1 MSSDKKCKE
10 GKEINPFTG
19 KCYPKCVD
27 GTIRFIDIENKK
39 FSCKTPVNL
48 EKEVFE
54 LEMAELELIKRGL
67 MKEKSATASAPKPGP
82 VPAAPVPA
90 LVVTAPL
97 VPAAPV
103 PGQTVDKNIRD
114 CPPKCSKGYSC
125 DKKTGKCKSTAPA
138 PKPAAALPAE
148 PVPAEPEPAEPVP
161 AEPEPAVP
169 VPSVPSAPTVPQPSA
184 PVEEKEEEESNE
196 VSLFGDKSY
205 KKTNEKNKIMELKER
220 SQLSAEDN
228 IYDNY
233 LYPNLNDP
241 KFNLKIAEKKEFND
255 TQYDGKIT
263 DVEKQAEILCNAD
276 YELAP
281 HQLFVRNFLSFQ
293 APYNSLLL
301 YHGLGTGKTCSA
313 ISVSEEMRD
322 YLTQMG
328 ITSKIIVVASPNV
341 QDNFKL
347 QLFDEQKLQLVDGL
361 WNIRACTG
369 NKFLKEINPMN
380 MKGLIK
386 ENVIIQIKSII
397 HKYYEFFGYTE
408 FANYIIK
415 ISELDSSIVKTNKER
430 DAYVRRKLQKHFNNR
445 LVIIDEVHN
454 IRISDD
460 NKNKRTALELFKLVQ
475 NVNNLRLLLLSATP
489 MYNSYKEI
497 IWLIN
502 LMNLNDGRPTIDVK
516 DVFNNDGTFK
526 TDKEGNPIGKDLLE
540 RKATGYISFVRGE
553 NPYTFPYR
561 IWPNEFAKDNTFKTN
576 EMGANASEAG
586 MVTNASEAGMVAN
599 ASEAGKYIGY
609 PRTQLNNKPVIQ
621 PIEFLSLY
629 LTTVGDYQS
638 KGYNYIMNKLKKN
651 FVSSTKIPTFENM
664 ETFGFTLLQKPL
676 EALNIVYPDERLDAL
691 NDDLSNI
698 DEIKIDTNQIV
709 GEAGLFRIMD
719 YECSPSPCRT
729 GEEGKNQKRFNFKYK
744 NEEKYGRIFSPEEI
758 KKYSSK
764 ISSVCERI
772 MKSKGV
778 VLVYARYISGGILPI
793 ALALEELG
801 FTRARDGKSLFEKAP
816 TELIDAITLE
826 PKSKYTLD
834 KPFQGA
840 KYTMITGDK
849 GFTPDSVADIKML
862 TMDDNAD
869 GSKIKVVLISQAGSE
884 GVDLKFIR
892 QVHIID
898 PWYNMNRIEQII
910 GRAVRNCSH
919 KKLPFSQRNVEIYLY
934 GTLLKNNEEESADL
948 YVYRLAELKA
958 VQIGNISRVLKSIAV
973 DCILNYEQTG
983 FTITNMKQTVRQELS
998 SGLIMEEYQIGDKEF
1013 SSTCDYMKKCEY
1025 YCNPTPETEITSE
1038 NSKLDTYNETFIVKN
1053 TDKVMNKIKMLM
1065 KDRFFYRKAD
1075 LITRINLIKSHPLSE
1090 IDAALTQ
1097 LVDDKYE
1104 FLTDKYGRLGNLVNV
1119 DDLYLFQPTELNNT
1133 HISVY
1138 ERENPIDYKRD
1149 SIKVIQSNVAASV
1162 AAASVAGPK
1171 EARPK
1176 ASAAGPSAAARE
1188 SEAVDN
1194 SETIKILDDIKQK
1207 YNTAKEL
1214 QTIDRGDDDWYKFCS
1229 IVINDMKEDDT
1240 EIEILLEFLISHIME
1255 EQPYGN
1261 MVKIL
1266 NYYAVLNK
1274 EDPVESQIIQ
1284 YIDRNTLKDKNTSG
1298 IILQDDGK
1306 RKILI
1311 RNKGNGLWLDAK
1323 GEDIEDLKGK
1333 LALML
1338 SKLKPAKEK
1347 LNNIIGFITT
1357 FKKDYM
1363 TFKVKDFAN
1372 KRTKGARCDQ
1382 STKRDAVK
1390 TLNEILGQEKYDS
1403 KSEISQKQICC
1414 IQEFIL
1420 RIYDRNNKNN
1430 KRWFLTPAESVL
1442 IDIES
1447 LKF

>member
-1 MSSDKKCKE
+1 
-10 GKEINPFTG
+10 
-19 KCYPKCVD
+19 
-27 GTIRFIDIENKK
+27 
-39 FSCKTPVNL
+39 
-48 EKEVFE
+48 
-54 LEMAELELIKRGL
+54 
-67 MKEKSATASAPKPGP
+67 
-82 VPAAPVPA
+82 
-90 LVVTAPL
+90 
-97 VPAAPV
+97 
-103 PGQTVDKNIRD
+103 
-114 CPPKCSKGYSC
+114 
-125 DKKTGKCKSTAPA
+125 
-138 PKPAAALPAE
+138 
-148 PVPAEPEPAEPVP
+148 
-161 AEPEPAVP
+161 
-169 VPSVPSAPTVPQPSA
+169 
-184 PVEEKEEEESNE
+184 
-196 VSLFGDKSY
+196 
-205 KKTNEKNKIMELKER
+205 
-220 SQLSAEDN
+220 
-228 IYDNY
+228 
-233 LYPNLNDP
+233 
-241 KFNLKIAEKKEFND
+241 
-255 TQYDGKIT
+255 
-263 DVEKQAEILCNAD
+263 
-276 YELAP
+276 
-281 HQLFVRNFLSFQ
+281 
-293 APYNSLLL
+293 
-301 YHGLGTGKTCSA
+301 
-313 ISVSEEMRD
+313 
-322 YLTQMG
+322 
-328 ITSKIIVVASPNV
+328 
-341 QDNFKL
+341 
-347 QLFDEQKLQLVDGL
+347 
-361 WNIRACTG
+361 
-369 NKFLKEINPMN
+369 
-380 MKGLIK
+380 
-386 ENVIIQIKSII
+386 
-397 HKYYEFFGYTE
+397 
-408 FANYIIK
+408 
-415 ISELDSSIVKTNKER
+415 
-430 DAYVRRKLQKHFNNR
+430 
-445 LVIIDEVHN
+445 
-454 IRISDD
+454 
-460 NKNKRTALELFKLVQ
+460 
-475 NVNNLRLLLLSATP
+475 
-489 MYNSYKEI
+489 
-497 IWLIN
+497 
-502 LMNLNDGRPTIDVK
+502 
-516 DVFNNDGTFK
+516 
-526 TDKEGNPIGKDLLE
+526 
-540 RKATGYISFVRGE
+540 
-553 NPYTFPYR
+553 
-561 IWPNEFAKDNTFKTN
+561 
-576 EMGANASEAG
+576 
-586 MVTNASEAGMVAN
+586 
-599 ASEAGKYIGY
+599 
-609 PRTQLNNKPVIQ
+609 
-621 PIEFLSLY
+621 
-629 LTTVGDYQS
+629 
-638 KGYNYIMNKLKKN
+638 
-651 FVSSTKIPTFENM
+651 
-664 ETFGFTLLQKPL
+664 
-676 EALNIVYPDERLDAL
+676 
-691 NDDLSNI
+691 
-698 DEIKIDTNQIV
+698 
-709 GEAGLFRIMD
+709 
-719 YECSPSPCRT
+719 
-729 GEEGKNQKRFNFKYK
+729 
-744 NEEKYGRIFSPEEI
+744 
-758 KKYSSK
+758 
-764 ISSVCERI
+764 

-816 TELIDAITLE
+816 TEPIDAITLE
-826 PKSKYTLD
+826 PKSNYTLD

-919 KKLPFSQRNVEIYLY
+919 KKLPFSQRNVELYLY

-983 FTITNMKQTVRQELS
+983 FTITTMNQTVRQELS
-998 SGLIMEEYQIGDKEF
+998 SGLIIKEYQIGDKDF

-1025 YCNPTPETEITSE
+1025 YCNPAPETEITSE
-1038 NSKLDTYNETFIVKN
+1038 TAKLDTYNETFIVKN

-1065 KDRFFYRKAD
+1065 KDRFFYRKAE

-1104 FLTDKYGRLGNLVNV
+1104 YLTDKYGRLGNLVNV

-1149 SIKVIQSNVAASV
+1149 SIKVIQSSVAVAAQSV
-1162 AAASVAGPK
+1162 AAQSVAAQSVAAPSRAA
-1171 EARPK
+1171 EAK
-1176 ASAAGPSAAARE
+1176 ASAAAPSAVAASAAAP
-1188 SEAVDN
+1188 SVAAPSVAAPSVADTVDY
-1194 SETIKILDDIKQK
+1194 SETIKIVDDIKQK

-1240 EIEILLEFLISHIME
+1240 DIELLLEFLISHIME

-1266 NYYAVLNK
+1266 NYYALLNK
-1274 EDPVESQIIQ
+1274 EDPIESQIIH
-1284 YIDRNTLKDKNTSG
+1284 YIVRNTLKDKNTSG

-1311 RNKGNGLWLDAK
+1311 RNKENGLWLDAK

-1347 LNNIIGFITT
+1347 LNTIIGFITT

-1363 TFKVKDFAN
+1363 TFKVKDFSI

-1442 IDIES
+1442 IDIEG

>member
-19 KCYPKCVD
+19 NCYPKCVN

-67 MKEKSATASAPKPGP
+67 MKEKSASASAPKPAEP
-82 VPAAPVPA
+82 
-90 LVVTAPL
+90 APL
-97 VPAAPV
+97 VPAPLVPAVPAPAPAPIVPAPVPAPALV

-138 PKPAAALPAE
+138 PKPADALPAPV
-148 PVPAEPEPAEPVP
+148 PVPAPLAPVP
-161 AEPEPAVP
+161 APLA
-169 VPSVPSAPTVPQPSA
+169 SA

-196 VSLFGDKSY
+196 ITLFGDKTY

-228 IYDNY
+228 TYDNY

-241 KFNLKIAEKKEFND
+241 NFNLKIAEKKEFND

-293 APYNSLLL
+293 TPYNSLLL

-576 EMGANASEAG
+576 EMGANSSEAG
-586 MVTNASEAGMVAN
+586 MGAN
-599 ASEAGKYIGY
+599 KVGSYIGY

-629 LTTVGDYQS
+629 LTTVGDYQN
-638 KGYNYIMNKLKKN
+638 KGYTYIMNKLKKN

-664 ETFGFTLLQKPL
+664 ESFGFTLLQKPL

-691 NDDLSNI
+691 NDDLSNM

-744 NEEKYGRIFSPEEI
+744 NEEKYGRIFSPAEI

-816 TELIDAITLE
+816 TEPIDAITLE
-826 PKSKYTLD
+826 PKSKYTQT

-862 TMDDNAD
+862 TTDDNAD

-934 GTLLKNNEEESADL
+934 GTILKNNEEESADL

-1038 NSKLDTYNETFIVKN
+1038 TVKLDTYNETFIVKN

-1149 SIKVIQSNVAASV
+1149 SIKVIQSNVVASASANVV
-1162 AAASVAGPK
+1162 AK
-1171 EARPK
+1171 EAGPK
-1176 ASAAGPSAAARE
+1176 ASAAGPSAAANTVARVASSSAE
-1188 SEAVDN
+1188 TVDN

-1207 YNTAKEL
+1207 YNTAKEIKK
-1214 QTIDRGDDDWYKFCS
+1214 IDRGDDDWYKFCS

-1266 NYYAVLNK
+1266 NYYDALNK
-1274 EDPVESQIIQ
+1274 EDPIESQIIQ

-1311 RNKGNGLWLDAK
+1311 RNKDTGLWLDAK

-1363 TFKVKDFAN
+1363 TFKVKDFSI

-1442 IDIES
+1442 IDIEG

>member
-27 GTIRFIDIENKK
+27 GTIRFIDVENKK

-67 MKEKSATASAPKPGP
+67 MKEKSAIAAVAMPKPAVAAPEPAAPEPAAPEPAAPKP
-82 VPAAPVPA
+82 AAPEPA
-90 LVVTAPL
+90 
-97 VPAAPV
+97 
-103 PGQTVDKNIRD
+103 GTVDKNIRD

-125 DKKTGKCKSTAPA
+125 DKKTGKCKSTAPVAKPDLPSA
-138 PKPAAALPAE
+138 PTT
-148 PVPAEPEPAEPVP
+148 
-161 AEPEPAVP
+161 
-169 VPSVPSAPTVPQPSA
+169 VPSAPAPA
-184 PVEEKEEEESNE
+184 PVEEKDEEESND
-196 VSLFGDKSY
+196 VLLFGDKLY

-220 SQLSAEDN
+220 EQLTRPDN
-228 IYDNY
+228 IYNNY

-241 KFNLKIAEKKEFND
+241 KFNIKIAEKKEFND
-255 TQYDGKIT
+255 TQYDGKIM

-293 APYNSLLL
+293 TPYNSLLL

-322 YLTQMG
+322 YLNQMG

-386 ENVIIQIKSII
+386 ENVILQIKSII

-415 ISELDSSIVKTNKER
+415 ISELDNSIVKTNKER

-516 DVFNNDGTFK
+516 DVFNNDGMFK
-526 TDKEGNPIGKDLLE
+526 TDKAGNPIGKDLLE

-561 IWPNEFAKDNTFKTN
+561 IWPEEFAKDNTFKTKEMGAN
-576 EMGANASEAG
+576 EMGANATEAG
-586 MVTNASEAGMVAN
+586 MGTT
-599 ASEAGKYIGY
+599 IGY
-609 PRTQLNNKPVIQ
+609 PRMQLNNKPVIQ

-629 LTTVGDYQS
+629 LTTVGDYQN
-638 KGYNYIMNKLKKN
+638 KGYTYIMNKLKKN

-664 ETFGFTLLQKPL
+664 ESFGFTLLQKPL
-676 EALNIVYPDERLDAL
+676 EALNIVYPDERLDLL

-744 NEEKYGRIFSPEEI
+744 NEEKYGRIFSPSEI

-764 ISSVCERI
+764 ISSVCQQI

-778 VLVYARYISGGILPI
+778 ILVYARYISGGILPI

-816 TELIDAITLE
+816 TEPIDAITLE
-826 PKSKYTLD
+826 PKSKYTQS

-862 TMDDNAD
+862 TTDDNAD

-934 GTLLKNNEEESADL
+934 GTLLKNDVEESADL

-998 SGLIMEEYQIGDKEF
+998 SGLIIKDYQIGDKEF

-1025 YCNPTPETEITSE
+1025 YCNPTPETEITLE
-1038 NSKLDTYNETFIVKN
+1038 TAKLDTYNETFIVKN

-1119 DDLYLFQPTELNNT
+1119 DDLYLFQPTELTNN

-1138 ERENPIDYKRD
+1138 ERETPIDYKRD
-1149 SIKVIQSNVAASV
+1149 SIKVI
-1162 AAASVAGPK
+1162 
-1171 EARPK
+1171 E
-1176 ASAAGPSAAARE
+1176 PSAAANIVAKVAAK
-1188 SEAVDN
+1188 EATSAVEKVASKEATSAAADRIDN
-1194 SETIKILDDIKQK
+1194 SETVKILDEIKK
-1207 YNTAKEL
+1207 NYNTAKEL
-1214 QTIDRGDDDWYKFCS
+1214 QTINRGDDDWYKFCS

-1240 EIEILLEFLISHIME
+1240 DIELLLEFLISHIMD

-1266 NYYAVLNK
+1266 NYYDTLNK
-1274 EDPVESQIIQ
+1274 TDPVEKQIIQ

-1298 IILQDDGK
+1298 IILQHEGK

-1311 RNKGNGLWLDAK
+1311 RNKGTGLWIDAK
-1323 GEDIEDLKGK
+1323 GEDIEDLKVK
-1333 LALML
+1333 LGLMI
-1338 SKLKPAKEK
+1338 SNLKPAKEK
-1347 LNNIIGFITT
+1347 LNNVIGFITT
-1357 FKKDYM
+1357 FKNDYM

-1414 IQEFIL
+1414 IQEFLL
-1420 RIYDRNNKNN
+1420 RIYDRDNKNN
-1430 KRWFLTPAESVL
+1430 KRWFLTPAEAIL
-1442 IDIES
+1442 IDIEG

>member
-1 MSSDKKCKE
+1 
-10 GKEINPFTG
+10 
-19 KCYPKCVD
+19 
-27 GTIRFIDIENKK
+27 
-39 FSCKTPVNL
+39 
-48 EKEVFE
+48 
-54 LEMAELELIKRGL
+54 
-67 MKEKSATASAPKPGP
+67 
-82 VPAAPVPA
+82 
-90 LVVTAPL
+90 
-97 VPAAPV
+97 
-103 PGQTVDKNIRD
+103 
-114 CPPKCSKGYSC
+114 
-125 DKKTGKCKSTAPA
+125 
-138 PKPAAALPAE
+138 
-148 PVPAEPEPAEPVP
+148 
-161 AEPEPAVP
+161 
-169 VPSVPSAPTVPQPSA
+169 
-184 PVEEKEEEESNE
+184 
-196 VSLFGDKSY
+196 
-205 KKTNEKNKIMELKER
+205 
-220 SQLSAEDN
+220 
-228 IYDNY
+228 
-233 LYPNLNDP
+233 
-241 KFNLKIAEKKEFND
+241 
-255 TQYDGKIT
+255 
-263 DVEKQAEILCNAD
+263 
-276 YELAP
+276 
-281 HQLFVRNFLSFQ
+281 
-293 APYNSLLL
+293 
-301 YHGLGTGKTCSA
+301 
-313 ISVSEEMRD
+313 
-322 YLTQMG
+322 
-328 ITSKIIVVASPNV
+328 
-341 QDNFKL
+341 
-347 QLFDEQKLQLVDGL
+347 
-361 WNIRACTG
+361 
-369 NKFLKEINPMN
+369 
-380 MKGLIK
+380 
-386 ENVIIQIKSII
+386 
-397 HKYYEFFGYTE
+397 
-408 FANYIIK
+408 
-415 ISELDSSIVKTNKER
+415 
-430 DAYVRRKLQKHFNNR
+430 
-445 LVIIDEVHN
+445 
-454 IRISDD
+454 
-460 NKNKRTALELFKLVQ
+460 
-475 NVNNLRLLLLSATP
+475 
-489 MYNSYKEI
+489 
-497 IWLIN
+497 
-502 LMNLNDGRPTIDVK
+502 MNLNDGRPTIDVK
-516 DVFNNDGTFK
+516 DVFNNDGMFK

-576 EMGANASEAG
+576 KEGS
-586 MVTNASEAGMVAN
+586 
-599 ASEAGKYIGY
+599 YIGY

-629 LTTVGDYQS
+629 LTTIGDYQS

-744 NEEKYGRIFSPEEI
+744 NEEKYGRIFSPNEI

-816 TELIDAITLE
+816 TEPIDAITLE
-826 PKSKYTLD
+826 PKSNYTSD

-934 GTLLKNNEEESADL
+934 GTLLKNDEEESADL

-998 SGLIMEEYQIGDKEF
+998 SGLIIKEYQIGDKDF

-1038 NSKLDTYNETFIVKN
+1038 TAKLDTYNETFIIKN

-1065 KDRFFYRKAD
+1065 KDKFFYRKAD

-1104 FLTDKYGRLGNLVNV
+1104 YLTDKYGRLGNLVNV

-1133 HISVY
+1133 HISIY

-1149 SIKVIQSNVAASV
+1149 SIKVIQPKEVAAKESAKEAAKESASV
-1162 AAASVAGPK
+1162 AAKEVASVAGP
-1171 EARPK
+1171 
-1176 ASAAGPSAAARE
+1176 SVAGPSVAGPSVAAKE
-1188 SEAVDN
+1188 TIDN
-1194 SETIKILDDIKQK
+1194 SETVKILDDIKQK
-1207 YNTAKEL
+1207 YNTAKDL

-1240 EIEILLEFLISHIME
+1240 DIEILLEFLISHIMD

-1266 NYYAVLNK
+1266 NYYNSLNK
-1274 EDPVESQIIQ
+1274 DDAVEKRIIQ

-1298 IILQDDGK
+1298 IILQHEGK

-1311 RNKGNGLWLDAK
+1311 RNKDNGLWLDAK

-1333 LALML
+1333 LGLML
-1338 SKLKPAKEK
+1338 SNLKPAKEK
-1347 LNNIIGFITT
+1347 LNNVIGFITT
-1357 FKKDYM
+1357 FKNDYM
-1363 TFKVKDFAN
+1363 AFKVKDFAI

-1390 TLNEILGQEKYDS
+1390 ILNEILGQEKYDS

-1430 KRWFLTPAESVL
+1430 KRWFLSPAESVL
-1442 IDIES
+1442 IDIEG

>member
-19 KCYPKCVD
+19 NCYPKCVD
-27 GTIRFIDIENKK
+27 GKIRFIDVDNKK
-39 FSCKTPVNL
+39 FSCKTPVDL
-48 EKEVFE
+48 EKDVFE

-67 MKEKSATASAPKPGP
+67 MKEKLASAAKP
-82 VPAAPVPA
+82 
-90 LVVTAPL
+90 APL
-97 VPAAPV
+97 VPAVSAALALV
-103 PGQTVDKNIRD
+103 PAALVPKPASVKPAVSASLALVPSQEVDKNIRD
-114 CPPKCSKGYSC
+114 CPPKCSKGYTC
-125 DKKTGKCKSTAPA
+125 DKKTNKCKSNA
-138 PKPAAALPAE
+138 PAAALVTKANAAALVTKANAIVPE
-148 PVPAEPEPAEPVP
+148 PDIVPAALVP
-161 AEPEPAVP
+161 AALEPIVPAL
-169 VPSVPSAPTVPQPSA
+169 SAALALA
-184 PVEEKEEEESNE
+184 PEEEETNDIL
-196 VSLFGDKSY
+196 LFGDKSY
-205 KKTNEKNKIMELKER
+205 KKINEKNKIMELKER
-220 SQLSAEDN
+220 AELSSPDN
-228 IYDNY
+228 IYNNY

-241 KFNLKIAEKKEFND
+241 NFNIKIAEKKEFND
-255 TQYDGKIT
+255 TQYDGKIV

-293 APYNSLLL
+293 TPYNSLLL

-322 YLTQMG
+322 YLNQMG

-347 QLFDEQKLQLVDGL
+347 QLFDEQKLKEVNGL

-386 ENVIIQIKSII
+386 ENVIAQIKSII
-397 HKYYEFFGYTE
+397 HKYYDFFGYTE

-415 ISELDSSIVKTNKER
+415 ISEIDSSIIKTNKER

-460 NKNKRTALELFKLVQ
+460 NKNKRTAIELFKLVQ

-526 TDKEGNPIGKDLLE
+526 TDKNGAPIGKDLLE

-561 IWPNEFAKDNTFKTN
+561 VWPKEFAKDKTFGTS
-576 EMGANASEAG
+576 ASAADTAG
-586 MVTNASEAGMVAN
+586 TAAIN
-599 ASEAGKYIGY
+599 Y

-629 LTTVGDYQS
+629 LTTIGDYQN
-638 KGYNYIMNKLKKN
+638 KGYNYIMNKLKQN
-651 FVSSTKIPTFENM
+651 LARNPTKVITFENM
-664 ETFGFTLLQKPL
+664 ESFGFTLLQKPL

-691 NDDLSNI
+691 NDDLSNS

-744 NEEKYGRIFSPEEI
+744 NEEKYGRIFSPKEI

-778 VLVYARYISGGILPI
+778 ILVYARYISGGILPI

-816 TELIDAITLE
+816 TEPIDAITLE
-826 PKSKYTLD
+826 PKSKYTQA

-862 TMDDNAD
+862 TTDDNAD

-919 KKLPFSQRNVEIYLY
+919 KKLPFSQRNVEMYLY
-934 GTLLKNNEEESADL
+934 GTLLKNDVEESADL

-998 SGLIMEEYQIGDKEF
+998 SGLIIKEYQIGDKEF
-1013 SSTCDYMKKCEY
+1013 SSTCDYMKSCEY
-1025 YCNPTPETEITSE
+1025 YCNPAPETMITSE
-1038 NSKLDTYNETFIVKN
+1038 TAKLDTYNETFIVKN
-1053 TDKVMNKIKMLM
+1053 TDKVIYKIKLLM
-1065 KDRFFYRKAD
+1065 KDKFFYRKAD
-1075 LITRINLIKSHPLSE
+1075 LISRINLIKSHPLSE

-1104 FLTDKYGRLGNLVNV
+1104 FLNDKYGRLGNLVNV

-1133 HISVY
+1133 QISIY
-1138 ERENPIDYKRD
+1138 ERETPIDYKRD
-1149 SIKVIQSNVAASV
+1149 SIKVIETSASANVAGPASV
-1162 AAASVAGPK
+1162 AALEAQASVAGP
-1171 EARPK
+1171 AN
-1176 ASAAGPSAAARE
+1176 AVAQAQSVAGPAAQ
-1188 SEAVDN
+1188 SSD
-1194 SETIKILDDIKQK
+1194 ETVKILDDIKK
-1207 YNTAKEL
+1207 NYNMAKDL
-1214 QTIDRGDDDWYKFCS
+1214 KTIERGDDDWYKFCS
-1229 IVINDMKEDDT
+1229 VVINDMKEDDT
-1240 EIEILLEFLISHIME
+1240 DIKVLLELLISHIME

-1261 MVKIL
+1261 LVKIL
-1266 NYYAVLNK
+1266 NYYNALNK
-1274 EDPVESQIIQ
+1274 DDPVEKQIIQ
-1284 YIDRNTLKDKNTSG
+1284 YIDRNTLKDKNTTG

-1311 RNKGNGLWLDAK
+1311 KTKDTGKWLDAK
-1323 GEDIEDLKGK
+1323 GEDIEDLKVK

-1382 STKRDAVK
+1382 STKRDAIK
-1390 TLNEILGQEKYDS
+1390 TLNEILGREKYDS
-1403 KSEISQKQICC
+1403 KSEISQKQVCC

-1420 RIYDRNNKNN
+1420 RIYDRENKNN
-1430 KRWFLTPAESVL
+1430 KRWFLSPAEAVL
-1442 IDIES
+1442 IDIEG